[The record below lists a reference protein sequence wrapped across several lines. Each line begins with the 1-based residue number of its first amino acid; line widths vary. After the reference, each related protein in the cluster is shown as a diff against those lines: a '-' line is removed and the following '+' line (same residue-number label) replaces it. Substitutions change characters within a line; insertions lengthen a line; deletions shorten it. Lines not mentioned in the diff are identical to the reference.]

1 MLRGGPIARQLV
13 TMLVVVS
20 GVVLLL
26 TSAAFAGYTYWSSRR
41 TMEQRLLIRG
51 QIIAANSS
59 AALVFDFPDDA
70 RETLSALG
78 ADPFVVAAALYNDA
92 GELFASFPPELDP
105 SVLPA
110 SVGPEGYRFGGGL
123 LSGFQSVT
131 EPSGERVGTL
141 YLASNLGELNR
152 ALLLSGIIGA
162 AVFMVSLL
170 AAFFLSRA
178 LQGTISAPIL
188 RLSEAAKAVSVQHD
202 YSVRAPPAEGDEL
215 RDLTNAFNQMLGR
228 IDEQNRELL
237 ASKAKLEEY
246 ATELEHR
253 VRERTRELETANQAL
268 RRNAA
273 DLLAANGELD
283 AFAYSASHDL
293 RAPLRSIDGF
303 SQVLLEDYGTT
314 LDDTGRDYLG
324 RVRAASQRMGALIDD
339 LLRLARISRVEMHAE
354 AVDLSAMAQQIGS
367 ELGSTAGDRSVEF
380 KVAPGLEAWGDRRL
394 LQVALDNLIRNS
406 WKYTG
411 KQPHARIEFEVVH
424 ANGTNAFVV
433 RDNGAGFDMQ
443 YADKLFGEFKRLHSP
458 SEFEGTGVGLATV
471 RRIITRHGGKI
482 WAEGAVGVGASFYF
496 TLQARPNGQGGQST

>member
-1 MLRGGPIARQLV
+1 MMHGEDRYIGRP
-13 TMLVVVS
+13 
-20 GVVLLL
+20 
-26 TSAAFAGYTYWSSRR
+26 
-41 TMEQRLLIRG
+41 RL
-51 QIIAANSS
+51 Q
-59 AALVFDFPDDA
+59 
-70 RETLSALG
+70 
-78 ADPFVVAAALYNDA
+78 
-92 GELFASFPPELDP
+92 
-105 SVLPA
+105 
-110 SVGPEGYRFGGGL
+110 
-123 LSGFQSVT
+123 
-131 EPSGERVGTL
+131 
-141 YLASNLGELNR
+141 
-152 ALLLSGIIGA
+152 
-162 AVFMVSLL
+162 
-170 AAFFLSRA
+170 
-178 LQGTISAPIL
+178 
-188 RLSEAAKAVSVQHD
+188 
-202 YSVRAPPAEGDEL
+202 
-215 RDLTNAFNQMLGR
+215 
-228 IDEQNRELL
+228 
-237 ASKAKLEEY
+237 
-246 ATELEHR
+246 
-253 VRERTRELETANQAL
+253 
-268 RRNAA
+268 RNAA

-367 ELGSTAGDRSVEF
+367 ELGSTARDRSVEF

-411 KQPHARIEFEVVH
+411 KQPRARIEFELVRV
-424 ANGTNAFVV
+424 NGTNAFVV

-496 TLQARPNGQGGQST
+496 TLQARPNGQGGQLT